1 VQNLGVR
8 RRIRADRVLRSSG
21 LARTYA
27 PQRYF
32 ALHARAA
39 GEWSARSL
47 VLKLFPPC
55 APRIGDSDDLAKIS
69 LKFSLKAIG
78 ANC

>member
-1 VQNLGVR
+1 V
-8 RRIRADRVLRSSG
+8 
-21 LARTYA
+21 